1 VIVSGDMNSGLTSA
15 PAAYET
21 FLAGG
26 LSDTWTAAGLG
37 APPLTC
43 CHLAP
48 NDLVSDPSATY
59 TEDLDHIFTRGDFSV
74 ADEHLVGNLAPNPP
88 PASFIWP
95 SDHAGM
101 VATLQIGPRDGR
113 ERDHHREFNR
123 KPSRLTRRR

>member
-1 VIVSGDMNSGLTSA
+1 VIVAGDMNSGPVAA
-15 PAAYET
+15 PAAYNA

-48 NDLVSDPSATY
+48 NDLSSDPNAPY
-59 TEDLDHIFTRGDFSV
+59 TEDPDHVFTRGAFTV
-74 ADEHLVGNLAPNPP
+74 VDEHLVGNTAPS
-88 PASFIWP
+88 PAPEPFIWP

-101 VATLQIGPRDGR
+101 VATLAVD
-113 ERDHHREFNR
+113 
-123 KPSRLTRRR
+123 